1 MTFSSLDITAE
12 KSLKPTGG
20 NRKWPWY
27 CAPIFCA
34 IWFALFYAAVIP
46 SFYSYPKMIH
56 IQDEAQHP
64 DEFVG
69 ERAMIQLAEY
79 SSIGNKM
86 TGSINNEVHTVNFV
100 LREVQKIID
109 QSRTDLYDIE
119 AEVQYASGAFYL
131 WDVATSYHN
140 VSNVVVRITR
150 KDSPSDNYLLVNSHY
165 DSEVGTPAAG
175 DDGVMVVIML
185 ETLRVISSSERA
197 LSHPVVFLF
206 NGAEEANMLGSHGF
220 ITSHPWAQNCK

>member
-100 LREVQKIID
+100 LREVQKIIE

-220 ITSHPWAQNCK
+220 ITSHPWAKNCK